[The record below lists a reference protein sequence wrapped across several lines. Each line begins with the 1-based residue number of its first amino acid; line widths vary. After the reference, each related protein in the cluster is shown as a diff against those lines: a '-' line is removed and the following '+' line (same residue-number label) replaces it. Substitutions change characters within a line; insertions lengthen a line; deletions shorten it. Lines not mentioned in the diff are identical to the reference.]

1 MRLQEALRLSDK
13 RDYYEVLGVERGA
26 SADDIKKAFRKLAF
40 KYHPDR
46 NKDDGAEE
54 TFKEISEAYAV
65 LSDDQKKAQYD
76 RFGHAGIRGAYS
88 QEDIFRGADFS
99 TIFRDMGFG
108 GDDIFSR
115 IFGSMFGGGF
125 QTSRRRRGPP
135 RGRDIETR
143 IEITLEQAAFG
154 AEVELSLRSS
164 VKCTKCGGNGAEPG
178 SQVITCPQCQGR
190 GQIQQRTNSI
200 FGQMVTL
207 TTCPRCRGRGQVPEK
222 PCTKCGGNGLE
233 EKRRKLSVNVPEGIE
248 GGVYMTLRGQGDAGM
263 YGGPNGD
270 LYIQVIIKPHK
281 ELIRR
286 GSDIIHEVE
295 INFPQAALG
304 TEMEVPV
311 LGGREVIKVPSGTQN
326 GDIIRLRGMGMKGRF
341 GKGDQLVH
349 VTVSVPK
356 KLSRK
361 ERQLIQELQEELGK
375 KKGIFG

>member
-1 MRLQEALRLSDK
+1 
-13 RDYYEVLGVERGA
+13 
-26 SADDIKKAFRKLAF
+26 
-40 KYHPDR
+40 
-46 NKDDGAEE
+46 
-54 TFKEISEAYAV
+54 
-65 LSDDQKKAQYD
+65 
-76 RFGHAGIRGAYS
+76 
-88 QEDIFRGADFS
+88 
-99 TIFRDMGFG
+99 MGFG

-154 AEVELSLRSS
+154 AEVELSLSSS
-164 VKCTKCGGNGAEPG
+164 VRCTKCGGNGAEPG

-233 EKRRKLSVNVPEGIE
+233 EKRRKLSVKVPEGIE

>member
-1 MRLQEALRLSDK
+1 
-13 RDYYEVLGVERGA
+13 
-26 SADDIKKAFRKLAF
+26 
-40 KYHPDR
+40 
-46 NKDDGAEE
+46 
-54 TFKEISEAYAV
+54 
-65 LSDDQKKAQYD
+65 
-76 RFGHAGIRGAYS
+76 
-88 QEDIFRGADFS
+88 
-99 TIFRDMGFG
+99 
-108 GDDIFSR
+108 
-115 IFGSMFGGGF
+115 
-125 QTSRRRRGPP
+125 
-135 RGRDIETR
+135 
-143 IEITLEQAAFG
+143 
-154 AEVELSLRSS
+154 
-164 VKCTKCGGNGAEPG
+164 
-178 SQVITCPQCQGR
+178 
-190 GQIQQRTNSI
+190 
-200 FGQMVTL
+200 MVTL

-286 GSDIIHEVE
+286 DSDIIHEVE

-311 LGGREVIKVPSGTQN
+311 LGGREVIKVPGGTQN

-349 VTVSVPK
+349 VTVIVPK

-361 ERQLIQELQEELGK
+361 ERLLIQELGEELGK